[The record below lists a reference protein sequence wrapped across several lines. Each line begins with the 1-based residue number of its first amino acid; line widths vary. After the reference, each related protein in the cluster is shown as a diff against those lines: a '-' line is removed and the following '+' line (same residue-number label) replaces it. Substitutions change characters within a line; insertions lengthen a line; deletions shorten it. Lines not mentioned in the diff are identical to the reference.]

1 MKAVEFQTI
10 VENGS
15 IEIPPD
21 LQGQIVGP
29 VRVIVLT
36 EEKQS
41 KEPNNLDDA
50 IGRLLANPIRLAAF
64 EPLTREQIYD
74 RP

>member
-1 MKAVEFQTI
+1 MNAVEFHTI

-15 IEIPPD
+15 IAIPPE
-21 LQGQIVGP
+21 LQGQILGP

-36 EEKQS
+36 EDKPKKPQGRV
-41 KEPNNLDDA
+41 DDA
-50 IGRLLANPIRLAAF
+50 IGKLLANPIQLEDF
-64 EPLTREQIYD
+64 EPMTRDEIYD